1 MRFLMRHKGLEPMHS
16 NHVNVT
22 PLIDVIM
29 CLIIFFLLCGQFA
42 KDEAKRVSLP
52 VANLGQEIDKHGQLT
67 INLVAKGEAGMQPE
81 VFAGAQ
87 PVTMEALGTFLKQEA
102 ARNENLKVAIRADQ
116 SLTYNYISPVL
127 VMCAQANI
135 KSVNFSTRKP
145 E

>member
-1 MRFLMRHKGLEPMHS
+1 MRRKGLEPMHS

-42 KDEAKRVSLP
+42 KEEAKRVTLP
-52 VANLGQEIDKHGQLT
+52 VAKLGQEIDKQGQLT
-67 INLVAKGEAGMQPE
+67 INVVARGGAGLAPE
-81 VFAGAQ
+81 IFAGAK
-87 PVTMEALGTFLKQEA
+87 PVTMEALAAFLRVEGTQ
-102 ARNENLKVAIRADQ
+102 NPNLKVMIRADQ

-127 VMCAQANI
+127 VACAQANI

>member
-1 MRFLMRHKGLEPMHS
+1 MQS

-42 KDEAKRVSLP
+42 RDEAKRVSLP
-52 VANLGQEIDKHGQLT
+52 FAELGQQIDKQGQLLV
-67 INLVAKGEAGMQPE
+67 NLVARPDPAAPPE
-81 VFAGAQ
+81 IFAGAR
-87 PVTMEALGTFLKQEA
+87 PVTVDALSAFLRDEQS
-102 ARNENLKVAIRADQ
+102 RNPDLKVMIRADQ
-116 SLTYNYISPVL
+116 NLTYNHISPIL
-127 VMCAQANI
+127 VACAQANI